1 MSIQMRITE
10 VTDIHEREGL
20 NTQAETERAID
31 LAAMEG
37 KSNSRPEPRP
47 RRQRRPAAMAAAIP
61 PAYPG
66 RSPHLV
72 RRPAPAQAMVLEPT
86 AIMERRPAP
95 RIPRHPIPPAIR
107 IDPPATVAIRPP
119 SGIGDNHRRLP
130 ATSVACHVNPRPI
143 RCQRVVEGGISR
155 VVRWRRRVALSGIIG
170 WRRRFRRHLW
180 RGRSR

>member
-1 MSIQMRITE
+1 MSVQMRITE
-10 VTDIHEREGL
+10 VTDIDEREGL
-20 NTQAETERAID
+20 NTQAETEGAID
-31 LAAMEG
+31 LAAVEG
-37 KSNSRPEPRP
+37 KSDPGPEPRP

-72 RRPAPAQAMVLEPT
+72 RRPAPAQAMVLEPA

-107 IDPPATVAIRPP
+107 IDPPAPVAIRPP

-130 ATSVACHVNPRPI
+130 ATSVDRKSTRLNSSHL
-143 RCQRVVEGGISR
+143 GISY
-155 VVRWRRRVALSGIIG
+155 A
-170 WRRRFRRHLW
+170 
-180 RGRSR
+180 